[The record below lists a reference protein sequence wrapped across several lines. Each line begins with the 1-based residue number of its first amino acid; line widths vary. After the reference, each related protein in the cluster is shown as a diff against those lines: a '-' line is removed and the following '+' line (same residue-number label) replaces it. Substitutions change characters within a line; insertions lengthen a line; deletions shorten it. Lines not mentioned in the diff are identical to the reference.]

1 MLFSPLD
8 KSGARNLFWS
18 FLKIQYL
25 REKPYLYSNML
36 YCMMTQYL
44 TQYLACA
51 TALYENKNTEYEKKG
66 DCSQFH
72 FQWLKLS
79 PHNQGDTLMMAL
91 MLLC

>member
-1 MLFSPLD
+1 MPEIC
-8 KSGARNLFWS
+8 LFWS

>member
-1 MLFSPLD
+1 MPEIC
-8 KSGARNLFWS
+8 LFWG

-44 TQYLACA
+44 TQYLACV

-79 PHNQGDTLMMAL
+79 SHNQGDTVYTNDGFNAS
-91 MLLC
+91 LLG